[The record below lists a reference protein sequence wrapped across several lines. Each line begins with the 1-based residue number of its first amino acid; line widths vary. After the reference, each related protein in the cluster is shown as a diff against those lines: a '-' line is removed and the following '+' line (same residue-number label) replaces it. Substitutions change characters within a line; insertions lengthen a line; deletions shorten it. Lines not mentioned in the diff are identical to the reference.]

1 MQVQVKLLVI
11 VVRVSALCGFI
22 VHVSVD
28 LALRTHDYGP
38 GVNHAFI
45 LANRRVPERRTW
57 APPYGTIGIP
67 I

>member
-11 VVRVSALCGFI
+11 VVRVSAFCGFI
-22 VHVSVD
+22 VHVPVD

-45 LANRRVPERRTW
+45 LANRRVSPS
-57 APPYGTIGIP
+57 AG
-67 I
+67 